1 MRYVYT
7 ILVLFLLI
15 FSNACRKDFS
25 TIRSTGDLTF
35 SKDTIFLD
43 TIFSNISSSTRSVKV
58 YNRSNSAITIPTIAL
73 GRGEDSF
80 YRLNVDGIA
89 GKSFTDIDI
98 LAKDSIFIFIEATID
113 VQEVTNPIYTDSI
126 VFDAANNV
134 QDVDLVTL
142 VQDANFLF
150 PSRDAQ
156 GVKETIVLGQNEL
169 GDDIVINGFLLE
181 DNTTW
186 TNDKPYVVYG
196 YVGVPENKTLTIEE
210 GTKIFFHA
218 NSGLLT
224 QPGATLKVNGSL
236 GNEVV
241 FEGDR
246 LEPNFS
252 DVPGQWGAIWLR
264 SGSTNHEINYA
275 IIKNSTIGLLVDDS
289 NDSDVTLEIK
299 NTQLYNFSNFGILG
313 RGAHI
318 NGENIVM
325 GNSGQS
331 LLACTVGGTYN
342 FKHSTFANYWRNSV
356 RNFPTVLVNNF
367 LTSLDTNGN
376 EVITPNDLQE
386 ANFSNC
392 IIDGNQNIEFVV
404 DKNDGALF
412 NFNVQNSM
420 LKFDT
425 EDNDVLNNPLFDF
438 NNTALYQNPILN
450 GIVNF
455 KDTRTNNLI
464 IGQDSEANGNADIT
478 TAITVPFDI
487 LGVNRA
493 ITPDIGAYQ
502 HITFEEKDNN

>member
-1 MRYVYT
+1 MRNVYAVL
-7 ILVLFLLI
+7 ILVLLI
-15 FSNACRKDFS
+15 FCSACRKDFS

-58 YNRSNSAITIPTIAL
+58 YNKSNSAITIPTIAL
-73 GRGEDSF
+73 GRGENSF
-80 YRLNVDGIA
+80 YRLNVDGMA
-89 GKSFTDIDI
+89 GKTFTDIDI

-126 VFDAANNV
+126 VVDAANNF
-134 QDVDLVTL
+134 QDIDLVTL

-150 PSRDAQ
+150 PRRDAQ
-156 GVKETIVLGQNEL
+156 GLSETIVLGQDEM
-169 GDDIVINGFLLE
+169 GDDILINGFLL
-181 DNTTW
+181 DDDTTW

-210 GTKIFFHA
+210 GTKVFFHA

-224 QPGATLKVNGSL
+224 QPGATLKINGTL

-246 LEPNFS
+246 LEPSFS
-252 DVPGQWGAIWLR
+252 EISGQWGAIWLR
-264 SGSTNHEINYA
+264 SGSVNHEINYT
-275 IIKNSTIGLLVDDS
+275 IIKNATIGILVDDK
-289 NDSDVTLEIK
+289 NDSDITLEIK
-299 NTQLYNFSNFGILG
+299 NSQLYNFSNFGILA

-318 NGENIVM
+318 QGENIVM

-331 LLACTVGGTYN
+331 LLACTVGGLYN

-367 LTSLDTNGN
+367 ITTVDANGN
-376 EVITPNDLQE
+376 EVTTPNDLLE

-404 DKNDGALF
+404 DKIDGALF
-412 NFNVQNSM
+412 NFNIKNSL

-425 EDNDVLNNPLFDF
+425 NDSEILSNPLFNF
-438 NNTALYQNPILN
+438 NDVTLYQNPILN
-450 GIVNF
+450 GFVNF
-455 KDTRTNNLI
+455 KDTRTNNYI
-464 IGQDSEANGNADIT
+464 IGQNSEAIGNADIM
-478 TAITVPFDI
+478 TALSVPFDI

-493 ITPDIGAYQ
+493 IVPDIGAYQ
-502 HITFEEKDNN
+502 HITFEEEDN

>member
-1 MRYVYT
+1 MRNVYVVF
-7 ILVLFLLI
+7 IIVLLVFCN
-15 FSNACRKDFS
+15 SCRKDFS
-25 TIRSTGDLTF
+25 TIRSSGELTF

-58 YNRSNSAITIPTIAL
+58 YNKSNSAITIPTIAL

-89 GKSFTDIDI
+89 GKTFTDIDI

-113 VQEVTNPIYTDSI
+113 FQQVTNPIYTDSI

-134 QDVDLVTL
+134 QDIDLVTL

-156 GVKETIVLGQNEL
+156 GITETIVLGQDEL
-169 GDDIVINGFLLE
+169 GEDIRINGFLL
-181 DNTTW
+181 DDDTTW

-210 GTKIFFHA
+210 GTTVFFHA

-224 QPGATLKVNGSL
+224 QPGASLKVNGTL

-246 LEPNFS
+246 LEPAFS

-275 IIKNSTIGLLVDDS
+275 VIKNSTIGLLVDDK
-289 NDSDVTLEIK
+289 NNSDITLEIK
-299 NTQLYNFSNFGILG
+299 NSQLYNFSNFGILG
-313 RGAHI
+313 RSAHI
-318 NGENIVM
+318 EGENIVM

-331 LLACTVGGTYN
+331 LLACTVGGIYN

-367 LTSLDTNGN
+367 LTSFDANGN
-376 EVITPNDLQE
+376 EVVTTNDLQE

-404 DKNDGALF
+404 DRIDGALF
-412 NFNVQNSM
+412 NFNVKNSL

-425 EDNDVLNNPLFDF
+425 SDPTLLNNPLFDF
-438 NNTALYQNPILN
+438 NDGTLYQNPILN
-450 GIVNF
+450 VIVNF
-455 KDTRTNNLI
+455 KDTRTNNYI
-464 IGQDSEANGNADIT
+464 IGQNSEAIGNGDMT
-478 TAITVPFDI
+478 TALSVPFDI

-493 ITPDIGAYQ
+493 ISPDIGAYQ
-502 HITFEEKDNN
+502 HITFEEDN